1 MIRMARTLASDFS
14 SIAIVDIAALAP
26 GAPEAARA
34 ASVAALGAALEAS
47 GFATIAGHGVPQPLI
62 DRLFALTRAFHAL
75 PFDTK
80 MKIVINADNR
90 GYLRLATSTI
100 VTSTVA
106 KNTRPNQSESLI
118 FMHEDIPAR
127 LAGTPLQGPNQ
138 WPEELPGFRD
148 VVPEYMARLTELGR
162 TVAGAVAE
170 YLGLARDW
178 FAPHLVEPTQGL
190 RLLHYPPQP
199 DEPDLYGS
207 APHTDYGF
215 ITMLAQD
222 EVGGLEVR
230 NGGGAWVPAPP
241 IPGTFVMNVG
251 DMLTRWSNGRLP
263 SVPHRARNVG
273 NRDRY
278 SMPFFFDAAMDTI
291 ISCPPALL
299 AKGETAL
306 YPPFC
311 YGDYLLERLNKNYDY
326 RKKAS

>member
-1 MIRMARTLASDFS
+1 L
-14 SIAIVDIAALAP
+14 P
-26 GAPEAARA
+26 GAPATARA
-34 ASVAALGAALEAS
+34 ASVAGLGAALETS
-47 GFATIAGHGVPQPLI
+47 GFAYIAGHGVPQTLI
-62 DRLFALTRAFHAL
+62 DQLFALTRTFHAL
-75 PFDTK
+75 PLEAK
-80 MKIVINADNR
+80 MRIVINSDNR
-90 GYLRLATSTI
+90 GYLKMASSTI
-100 VTSTVA
+100 ITSTVA
-106 KNTRPNQSESLI
+106 KVTRPNQSESLI
-118 FMHEDIPAR
+118 FMHEHIPAR

-138 WPEELPGFRD
+138 WPEEPTEFRA
-148 VVPEYMARLTELGR
+148 VVPDYMARLTELGR
-162 TVAGAVAE
+162 TLAGGVAE
-170 YLGLARDW
+170 FLGLARDW
-178 FAPHLVEPTQGL
+178 FVPHLTEPTLGL

-199 DEPDLYGS
+199 DEADLFGA

-222 EVGGLEVR
+222 SVGGLEVR
-230 NGGGAWVPAPP
+230 NGSGGWVPAPP

-299 AKGETAL
+299 TKGESAT

-311 YGDYLLERLNKNYDY
+311 YGDYLLERLNRNYDY